1 MDLVITGSRLRQL
14 KIFGR
19 TFGRKSLSHLSH
31 TVGSGG
37 WWPLVIREPNGGAWQ
52 RNESITVTT
61 ALQNTTLFRCI
72 DLISGDIAKCWPK
85 LTEKNGQ
92 IFTLV
97 DRPSPFWNVLRTP
110 NHYQEWIEFCEWWIV
125 TKLLHG
131 NFFGLKRRDDR
142 GMVDAIYPIDPQ
154 KVMILTSPDGSIF
167 YEVRPDKLS
176 GRGEAPVIVPAR
188 EIIHDKHKPLFH
200 PLVGTPP
207 WWSCVDALLLAAH
220 LQRTSAHFQANGAQ
234 PGGVITAE
242 GAISPPQA
250 ADIKAAWEAGFTGTN
265 AGKVAVLADGLQYTP
280 MTTMS
285 AKDAD
290 LVQQLEGVAISVCQA
305 YGVPGYKVNV
315 GEPPKYDNIQALTQQ
330 YYGEGLQLH
339 IEKIEALLKRGL
351 ELPAHYEIELD
362 LDALL
367 RMDTATLIESEA
379 AAVKAGIKAPN
390 ESRVRLNLPPV
401 KGGETPYLQQQ
412 NFSLSALDERDRHAP
427 APSSGPSAAEPQKHG
442 VIIEFKQPEKKVEPV
457 VHGPIADLYEM
468 RMTSR
473 FERRRLG

>member
-37 WWPLVIREPNGGAWQ
+37 WWPLVIREPNAGAWQ

-154 KVMILTSPDGSIF
+154 KVKILTSPDGSIF
-167 YEVRPDKLS
+167 YEVRPDKMA

-207 WWSCVDALLLAAH
+207 WWSCIDALALAAH
-220 LQRTSAHFQANGAQ
+220 LQRTSANFQANGAQ
-234 PGGVITAE
+234 PGGVISAE
-242 GAISPPQA
+242 GAISPTQA

-290 LVQQLEGVAISVCQA
+290 VVQQLDAVAINVCQA

-315 GEPPKYDNIQALTQQ
+315 GAPPNYNNIQALSQQ
-330 YYGEGLQLH
+330 YYSEGLQLH
-339 IEKIEALLKRGL
+339 IEKMEALLKRGL

-367 RMDTATLIESEA
+367 RMDTATLIESEKN
-379 AAVKAGIKAPN
+379 AVSAGIKAPN
-390 ESRVRLNLPPV
+390 ESRQRLNLPPV
-401 KGGETPYLQQQ
+401 AGGDKPYLQQQ
-412 NFSLSALDERDRHAP
+412 NYSLEALARRDQAAP
-427 APSSGPSAAEPQKHG
+427 APSTPGTSDASRAMEVLAAFIGTQARGLEEMDVPAG
-442 VIIEFKQPEKKVEPV
+442 
-457 VHGPIADLYEM
+457 DLESLL
-468 RMTSR
+468 RQ
-473 FERRRLG
+473 ELGMAA